1 MNLGLIYKG
10 GSKMAFEYHVAKNGS
25 DHAEGTKQNPFLT
38 INKAASVATAGDTVI
53 VHEGVYREW
62 VKPKYAGL
70 SEYRRI
76 AYQAAE
82 GEKVVIKGSEQIQDW
97 EQVEGTV
104 WKVVL
109 PNEFFGDYN
118 PYKEEIFGDWIVYNP
133 GRHLGDVYLNGMSFY
148 EAETFEQLKNPE
160 VKTEVLDHWTKTVV
174 PVLNQEQTKYLWYAE
189 VDDSNT
195 TIYANFHGANPNEE
209 LVEINVRKACFY
221 PEQIGINYITVRGFE
236 MAQAATPWTPPTAD
250 QPGLI
255 GPNWSKGWIIEDNI
269 IHDAKCSAISIG
281 KEASTGHNYRSIR
294 KDKPGYQY
302 QLESVFSARQ
312 IGWNKEKIGSHI
324 IRNNTIY
331 DCGQNGV
338 VGHLGCVFS
347 EIYNNHI
354 YNIALKREFFGHEI
368 AGIKLHA
375 AIDVQIHENRIHD
388 CSLGTWLDWQTQGT
402 RISKN
407 LFYRNNRDLFVEVS
421 SGPYLV
427 DNNILTADYALDNHA
442 QGGAYINNIIRG
454 KMVQKKMLDRATP
467 YHVPHSTEVAGFAPV
482 YGGDDRFYNNIFI
495 GDDSIK
501 VAGFED
507 SNPFEIKNEYVGTAH
522 YNGYT
527 TSLEEYIETVDQ
539 EGGDHR
545 TFHKV
550 EQPVYINR
558 NAYFNGAESFER
570 ENEKAVADNF
580 NPEIKIIE
588 EGNEGY
594 LSIELPEDF
603 ESLLGEIQSTK
614 TLGRARIVDAEFEN
628 PDGSEV
634 IVDKDLLGN
643 QRAEK
648 SVLGPITN
656 LQAGK
661 NYIKVWG

>member
-1 MNLGLIYKG
+1 
-10 GSKMAFEYHVAKNGS
+10 MAFEYHVAKYGS

-38 INKAASVATAGDTVI
+38 INKAASVAQAGDTVI
-53 VHEGVYREW
+53 VHEGEYREW

-76 AYQAAE
+76 TYKAAD

-104 WKVVL
+104 WKVEL
-109 PNEFFGDYN
+109 RNELFGDFN
-118 PYKEEIFGDWIVYNP
+118 PYKEEIFGDWVVYNP

-148 EAETFEQLKNPE
+148 EAETFDQLKDPE

-174 PVLNQEQTKYLWYAE
+174 PVHNQEQTKYVWYAE
-189 VDDSNT
+189 VDEYNT

-209 LVEINVRKACFY
+209 VVEINVRKACFY
-221 PEQIGINYITVRGFE
+221 PDQIGINYITVRGFE

-312 IGWNKEKIGSHI
+312 IGWSKEKIGSHI

-354 YNIALKREFFGHEI
+354 YNIALKREFYGHEI

-375 AIDVQIHENRIHD
+375 AIDVQIHDNRIHD

-402 RISKN
+402 RVSRN

-421 SGPYLV
+421 SGPYIV

-442 QGGAYINNIIRG
+442 QGGAYINNLIRG
-454 KMVQKKMLDRATP
+454 KMVQRKMLDRATP
-467 YHVPHSTEVAGFAPV
+467 YHVPHSTEIAGFAPV

-495 GDDSIK
+495 GDDSMK
-501 VAGFED
+501 VAGSYAET
-507 SNPFEIKNEYVGTAH
+507 PAELTNEYVGTAH
-522 YNGYT
+522 YKGYT
-527 TSLEEYIETVDQ
+527 TSLDEYIEIVDQ

-545 TFHKV
+545 TFHQV
-550 EQPVYINR
+550 EQPVYINC
-558 NAYFNGAESFER
+558 NAYYNGAESFER
-570 ENEKAVADNF
+570 ENESAVADNF
-580 NPEIKIIE
+580 NPEITIIE
-588 EGNEGY
+588 EGNEVY
-594 LSIELPEDF
+594 LSIGLPEDF

-614 TLGRARIVDAEFEN
+614 TLERTLIVDAEFEN

-634 IVDKDLLGN
+634 ILDKDLLGK
-643 QRAEK
+643 QRQEK
-648 SVLGPITN
+648 SVLGPLAN
-656 LQAGK
+656 LQAGN